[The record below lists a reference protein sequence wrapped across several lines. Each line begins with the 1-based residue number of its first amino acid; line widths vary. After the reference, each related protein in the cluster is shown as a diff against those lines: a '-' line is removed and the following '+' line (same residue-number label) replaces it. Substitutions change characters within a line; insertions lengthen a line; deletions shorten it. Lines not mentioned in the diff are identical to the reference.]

1 MANYMGR
8 NVNLMLLVIIIGVV
22 VALVGTTV
30 FFQRVLENKTDAYQ
44 DTSMTLSQ
52 CQVELTNY
60 REVASDAQEQANQS
74 AQDVRKYDEIYEQKV
89 GELADT
95 QSQLGDANRQLAFEK
110 LQKERFQISYEQQ
123 LSENRK
129 LNLTIDSLQDKI
141 SDLKDDLAACKAG
154 N

>member
-8 NVNLMLLVIIIGVV
+8 NVNLVLLVVIIAVVIG
-22 VALVGTTV
+22 LVGTTV

-44 DTSMTLSQ
+44 DTSMTLGQ
-52 CQVELTNY
+52 CQVELANY
-60 REVASDAQEQANQS
+60 REVASEAQEQANQS

-95 QSQLGDANRQLAFEK
+95 QSQLADTTRQLAFEK
-110 LQKERFQISYEQQ
+110 LQKERFQASYEQQ

-129 LNLTIDSLQDKI
+129 LNITIDSLEDRI
-141 SDLKDDLAACKAG
+141 SDLKSDLAACKAG